1 MAHPHNAELALSVFL
16 KHFAQ
21 WMKKKFMGPLY
32 GWGLLRGG
40 SLLLP
45 LIFQKLLVLILS
57 TSEGWKG
64 ESNPVLLNTGSL
76 DLESSAL
83 TTRSLLH
90 INGFSENIFCL
101 GQMGHLGSRKAHR
114 ASQLW
119 IRCKDCLQFF
129 IMKGTKRDILLALV
143 DFLLRQ
149 IILMFFL
156 KEILFRA
163 IW

>member
-1 MAHPHNAELALSVFL
+1 MAHPHNSGLTLIVFL

-21 WMKKKFMGPLY
+21 WMKKSFMAPFY

-40 SLLLP
+40 SLLLS
-45 LIFQKLLVLILS
+45 LISQKLLVLILS

-83 TTRSLLH
+83 TTRPLLH
-90 INGFSENIFCL
+90 INGFSDNIFCL
-101 GQMGHLGSRKAHR
+101 GQMSHLGPRMAHP

-119 IRCKDCLQFF
+119 IRCKDFVQFVM
-129 IMKGTKRDILLALV
+129 MKGTKRDILLALV

-149 IILMFFL
+149 IILMVFL
-156 KEILFRA
+156 K
-163 IW
+163 

>member
-1 MAHPHNAELALSVFL
+1 MAHPHNSGLTLIVFL

-21 WMKKKFMGPLY
+21 WMKKSFMAPFY

-40 SLLLP
+40 SLLLS
-45 LIFQKLLVLILS
+45 LISQKLLVLILS

-64 ESNPVLLNTGSL
+64 ESNPVLLNMGSL

-83 TTRSLLH
+83 TTRPLLH
-90 INGFSENIFCL
+90 IYGFSDNIFCL
-101 GQMGHLGSRKAHR
+101 RQMGHLGPRMAHP

-119 IRCKDCLQFF
+119 IRCKDFVQFF
-129 IMKGTKRDILLALV
+129 IMKGTKRDILLALL
-143 DFLLRQ
+143 DFLLGQ

-156 KEILFRA
+156 K
-163 IW
+163 